1 MVYTEPTCLVGV
13 SCLKFSS
20 YLSNKFL
27 FLSLPDTDTL
37 LSFSIMAQKASSR
50 LNMDYLSTGRFSSK
64 AKQASFSVQV
74 LVYLRSRRR
83 QLIIDLTQVPCLVQ
97 YFKVNLVF
105 GVIGPIFDLD
115 SVYCT
120 I

>member
-1 MVYTEPTCLVGV
+1 
-13 SCLKFSS
+13 
-20 YLSNKFL
+20 
-27 FLSLPDTDTL
+27 
-37 LSFSIMAQKASSR
+37 
-50 LNMDYLSTGRFSSK
+50 MDYLSTGRFSSK

-97 YFKVNLVF
+97 YLEVGNLVF
-105 GVIGPIFDLD
+105 GVIAPIFDVD